1 MQHGTY
7 QTMNEVSGGKQDV
20 PNTSNWE
27 ALSGQSVSSLPVM
40 HHHHQTIQQ
49 DTNSTVAQVIVP
61 TPVKLQTPILTPVQ
75 TVAEHC
81 PQLGPHIQQPA
92 LITQVCPK
100 NINILF
106 NLLDCKTLSSLS
118 LFFLQGAP
126 PGNFPEL
133 ELSLELQQQGWK
145 KFWSKRENRPY
156 FWNKLTGESLWVV
169 PSLKPQV
176 LQNITNKYLNF
187 IIRK

>member
-1 MQHGTY
+1 
-7 QTMNEVSGGKQDV
+7 MNEVSGGKQDV

-40 HHHHQTIQQ
+40 HHHHQTLQQ
-49 DTNSTVAQVIVP
+49 DINSTVAQVIVP
-61 TPVKLQTPILTPVQ
+61 TPVKLQTPILTPAQ

-81 PQLGPHIQQPA
+81 PQLGHIQQPS
-92 LITQVCPK
+92 LITQVCQ
-100 NINILF
+100 NILHSF
-106 NLLDCKTLSSLS
+106 NDFNFSNCKTESFLS
-118 LFFLQGAP
+118 FFLLQGTP
-126 PGNFPEL
+126 PGSFPEL

-176 LQNITNKYLNF
+176 NYRISNKYLNY
-187 IIRK
+187 IIKK